1 MQQSVTQ
8 QIRGAL
14 APYRGKMAQFAKM
27 LVAIPTENP
36 PGRAYEECARV
47 LARLLR
53 SMGLKPEQPRA
64 AAKHCLTAFCGKGK
78 RTLYFHGHYDVVPA
92 AHDSQ
97 FRPRVNR
104 GCLFGRGAADMK
116 GGLVA
121 MLFAVKVLE
130 DLGVRLDGRIGLV
143 FVPDE
148 ETGGALGSR
157 ALEQVG
163 LLGEGGIGMLT
174 PEPTGGIIW
183 NASRGAVTLRVTV
196 KGKPAHVGLECR
208 GINAFERMLDVAA
221 ALRGLKRKIATR
233 KTKFHISPEA
243 ARKSILMLGGRCEGG
258 TNFNLV
264 PAECSFTVDRRIN
277 PEEDF
282 ETERERL
289 LDALGTSERN
299 GINLE
304 WEIIQEGRAAGV
316 SENDSLARALASSA
330 VEITGKTPAVEMCPG
345 LLETRFYAEKGVPAL
360 AYGPGL
366 LSVSHGPNEF
376 VKLKDIENCAAI
388 YALTAVKLL
397 GVQPKA
403 RGGNS

>member
-1 MQQSVTQ
+1 MQSITQ

-14 APYRGKMAQFAKM
+14 APYRGKMTQLTKT

-36 PGRAYEECARV
+36 PGRAYEECTRV
-47 LARLLR
+47 LARVLR
-53 SMGLKPEQPRA
+53 SMGLKLEQPGA
-64 AAKHCLTAFCGKGK
+64 AAKDCLLTFWGKGD

-92 AHDSQ
+92 PNKLQ
-97 FRPRVNR
+97 FRPFVRR

-148 ETGGALGSR
+148 ETGGARGSR
-157 ALEQVG
+157 ALAQEG
-163 LLGEGGIGMLT
+163 LLGKDGIGMLT
-174 PEPTGGIIW
+174 PEPTGGTIW
-183 NASRGAVTLRVTV
+183 NANRGAISLRVTL

-208 GINAFERMLDVAA
+208 GINAFERMLDIAA
-221 ALRGLKRKIATR
+221 TLRGLKRKIAAR
-233 KTKFHISPEA
+233 KTKFRILPEA
-243 ARKSILMLGGRCEGG
+243 AKKSILMLGGRCEGG

-282 ETERERL
+282 ETEKERL
-289 LDALGTSERN
+289 LDILRASQKNGTGLG
-299 GINLE
+299 

-316 SENDSLARALASSA
+316 SENDPLARALAKST
-330 VEITGKTPAVEMCPG
+330 VEITGKTSAVEMCPG

-376 VKLKDIENCAAI
+376 VGLKDIENCAAV
-388 YALTAVKLL
+388 YALTAMKLL
-397 GVQPKA
+397 GAPPKA
-403 RGGNS
+403 GGEIS

>member
-1 MQQSVTQ
+1 MQPITQ
-8 QIRGAL
+8 QIRKAL
-14 APYRGKMAQFAKM
+14 APYREKMTQLTKT

-36 PGRAYEECARV
+36 PGRAYAECVRV
-47 LARLLR
+47 LGDMLR
-53 SMGLKPEQPRA
+53 GIGLKPEQPRT
-64 AAKHCLTAFCGKGK
+64 AAKHCLTALHGKGA

-92 AHDSQ
+92 ANESQ
-97 FRPRVNR
+97 FRPIVRR

-130 DLGVRLDGRIGLV
+130 ALGVRLDGRIGLV

-148 ETGGALGSR
+148 ETGGASGSQ
-157 ALEQVG
+157 ALEQLG
-163 LLGEGGIGMLT
+163 LLGKEGIGMLT
-174 PEPTGGIIW
+174 AEPTGGIIW
-183 NASRGAVTLRVTV
+183 NASRGAISLRVTV

-208 GINAFERMLDVAA
+208 GINAFERALDVTA
-221 ALRGLKRKIATR
+221 ALRGLKRKIAAR
-233 KTKFHISPEA
+233 KTKFRVSPEA
-243 ARKSILMLGGRCEGG
+243 ARKSILMLGGQCAGG

-264 PAECSFTVDRRIN
+264 PAEFSFTVDRRIN

-282 ETERERL
+282 ATEKERL
-289 LDALGTSERN
+289 LRILRAYQRN
-299 GINLE
+299 GAGLQ
-304 WEIIQEGRAAGV
+304 WEVIQEGGAAGV
-316 SENDSLARALASSA
+316 SENDPLAQALARSA

-376 VKLKDIENCAAI
+376 VRLKDIENCAAI

-397 GVQPKA
+397 GAQPKA
-403 RGGNS
+403 GRGIS

>member
-1 MQQSVTQ
+1 MQSITE

-14 APYRGKMAQFAKM
+14 APYREKMAQLAKM

-47 LARLLR
+47 LARVLR
-53 SMGLKPEQPRA
+53 SFGLKPEQPRA
-64 AAKHCLTAFCGKGK
+64 AAKHCLMAFWGNGE

-92 AHDSQ
+92 ASEPQ
-97 FRPRVNR
+97 FKPFVRR

-130 DLGVRLDGRIGLV
+130 GLGVRLDSRIGLV
-143 FVPDE
+143 LVPDE
-148 ETGGALGSR
+148 ETGGARGSR
-157 ALEQVG
+157 ALEQAG
-163 LLGEGGIGMLT
+163 LLGTGGIGMLT

-183 NASRGAVTLRVTV
+183 NASRGAISLRVTV

-221 ALRGLKRKIATR
+221 ALRGLKRKIAAR
-233 KTKFHISPEA
+233 KTRFCISPEA

-277 PEEDF
+277 PEEDL
-282 ETERERL
+282 ETEKERL
-289 LDALGTSERN
+289 LELLRASQRN
-299 GINLE
+299 GTGLE

-316 SENDSLARALASSA
+316 SEKRSS
-330 VEITGKTPAVEMCPG
+330 CPG
-345 LLETRFYAEKGVPAL
+345 AGKERSGDHRQDAC
-360 AYGPGL
+360 
-366 LSVSHGPNEF
+366 
-376 VKLKDIENCAAI
+376 D
-388 YALTAVKLL
+388 
-397 GVQPKA
+397 
-403 RGGNS
+403 